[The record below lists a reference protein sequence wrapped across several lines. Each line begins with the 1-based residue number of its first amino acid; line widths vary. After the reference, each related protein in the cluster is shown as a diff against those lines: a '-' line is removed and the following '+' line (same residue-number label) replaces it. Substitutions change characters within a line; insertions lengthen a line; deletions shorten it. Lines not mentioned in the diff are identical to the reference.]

1 MNTNKPKRNLATR
14 IGLAFAAACVGVAA
28 LSGCTPHEAPPPQS
42 SNSQSTQLPSAVL
55 ANIPTVDKANFD
67 AEVLK
72 SSKPVVAYFYF
83 DACHWCQTDSP
94 FVKNVSEAKADN
106 VKFVKVDVNAS
117 MKLARQ
123 YRATATPTFIIFRDG
138 KPVAEH
144 QGYAP
149 QDELTK
155 WINDSLGLPA
165 GTTVDL
171 TLKTLSDSDKQRLR
185 DAFEIAVNK
194 SPDADKSFTAPD
206 GSQTTLRKAVE
217 KDLNSGAIFE
227 EAENELNA
235 TPITVD
241 QLIQR
246 TQTATLTI
254 QPPRA

>member
-1 MNTNKPKRNLATR
+1 MNMNIAKKIAAGLATA
-14 IGLAFAAACVGVAA
+14 AFGVAA

-42 SNSQSTQLPSAVL
+42 STSQSSQLPSAVL
-55 ANIPTVDKANFD
+55 SGIETVNKDNFD

-83 DACHWCQTDSP
+83 DACHWCQQDSP
-94 FVKNVSEAKADN
+94 VVKKVSEEKADS
-106 VKFVKVDVNAS
+106 VKFVKVDVRAS
-117 MKLARQ
+117 MKLARE

-138 KPVAEH
+138 KPIAEH

-171 TLKTLSDSDKQRLR
+171 TFKKLSDDDKKRLR
-185 DAFEIAVNK
+185 EAFESAVNK

-227 EAENELNA
+227 QAEAELNA
-235 TPITVD
+235 SPITVD

-246 TQTATLTI
+246 TQNATFTI
-254 QPPRA
+254 QAPRS